1 MQTATAKATGDGVR
15 ELQARILFDTGSQ
28 RTFISEDM
36 RNKLNLKAIRQEL
49 LDVTTFGT
57 LKSNRRKYDVVTFT
71 LHAEKENLRITAL
84 ATPIICPPL
93 SIKMNNF
100 EIPPELKGLKLA
112 DKTNGNLEVDI
123 IIGNDQFGQ
132 LITGKMIK
140 TSNEAII
147 AMESKF
153 GWLLSGP
160 TSSNCNR
167 DTTRCQRADI
177 QMVDTKLDNTLTKFW
192 EINQIPQEN
201 ETDSSVIKTFEET
214 IQFNAATG
222 RYNVKLPWKKNKND
236 LPSNFNLSMKRL
248 ISLQRSLYKK
258 DPELIKKYDSQLL
271 EQLHLGFI
279 EKVSDLN
286 HHEGTLHYIPHFP
299 VFKADS
305 ATTKMRIVYDASA
318 KLTATSPSLNDCLH
332 TGANLMQDLTGI
344 LIRFRKHN
352 VAFTADI
359 EKAFLQIELHTNVR
373 DATRFLWLKDINKSA
388 SDPNNL
394 QAYRFCRVLFGATSS
409 PFLLSATIQYH
420 LKQKNTW
427 IAKDLIDSMYMDN
440 VVTGADCE
448 EKAIEYY
455 TLSRNYLQQAGMNLR
470 QWVSNSSSLNTKAGE
485 DNTAASPTVKVL
497 GLTWE
502 AKSDTL
508 SLSVETMIKE
518 IRVIDR
524 ITKRIVLSIA
534 SKLFDPLGYVEPV
547 TVKAK
552 IMIQELWK
560 QNITWDQELT
570 NDCKQQW
577 LKWLHDIENLKS
589 LQIPRRYFNNDVTN
603 KQLHIFCD
611 SSQQAYGAVAYLRG
625 TSGNKVRGVPEI
637 IISDNAQTF
646 KAGAQELET
655 LKNKILATSA
665 SQRFLANNG
674 IAWKFIT
681 ARAPW
686 WGGFYE
692 RLVGMTKRCLKKTIG
707 KASLNVIELYT
718 VLTEV
723 EAVLNSRPLTYPY
736 VEINDDPP
744 LTPSH
749 FLCGHR
755 LLTLPDSNGQG
766 REIDPEYN
774 PSETSAKDL
783 NKRAKYHE
791 YVIQA
796 FWRRWQQEYLT
807 GLREQHSKL
816 HRSPGNA
823 ATVNIGD
830 V

>member
-1 MQTATAKATGDGVR
+1 MDSQIALSVGEDELERETEDALSFQDTITDCKFKIMQVLKMKQQENPVSSFHNRNSIGKAAASRIHVNLPKISIKSFNGDQLEWLTFWDSFSAAIDENIELNDVEKMNYLLGMLKGEAARAIAGLPLTKENYSKAIEILKERFGDKQNLINAYMESLSRAYAPSSETTSLRIFYDTCEANIRGLEALGVTTDSYGSLLIPILLKKLPESIRCAIFRADQSADKSLDKLRTTLRKEIETKEKGHLSSMNDHKAHEEEPLVPTAGAMLSRTQQRAQNPKPRIKPRNCTFCDGNHRSDKCNKVITIQERYQSLQRQQRCFNCLGVNHIRAKCFSKGRCMKCKKKHHTSICDETLQDTSNETTSQHASNAKYENADQNDKPSSEGKKTHMGATQTASHPKGEILMQTATAKATGDGVR

-93 SIKMNNF
+93 SIKMKNF

-123 IIGNDQFGQ
+123 VIGNDQFGQ

-177 QMVDTKLDNTLTKFW
+177 QMVDTKLDNILTKFW

-388 SDPNNL
+388 SDPKTT
-394 QAYRFCRVLFGATSS
+394 CKHT
-409 PFLLSATIQYH
+409 
-420 LKQKNTW
+420 
-427 IAKDLIDSMYMDN
+427 DS
-440 VVTGADCE
+440 
-448 EKAIEYY
+448 
-455 TLSRNYLQQAGMNLR
+455 
-470 QWVSNSSSLNTKAGE
+470 
-485 DNTAASPTVKVL
+485 AASCS
-497 GLTWE
+497 E
-502 AKSDTL
+502 
-508 SLSVETMIKE
+508 
-518 IRVIDR
+518 
-524 ITKRIVLSIA
+524 
-534 SKLFDPLGYVEPV
+534 
-547 TVKAK
+547 
-552 IMIQELWK
+552 
-560 QNITWDQELT
+560 
-570 NDCKQQW
+570 
-577 LKWLHDIENLKS
+577 
-589 LQIPRRYFNNDVTN
+589 
-603 KQLHIFCD
+603 
-611 SSQQAYGAVAYLRG
+611 
-625 TSGNKVRGVPEI
+625 
-637 IISDNAQTF
+637 
-646 KAGAQELET
+646 
-655 LKNKILATSA
+655 
-665 SQRFLANNG
+665 QRHH
-674 IAWKFIT
+674 
-681 ARAPW
+681 R
-686 WGGFYE
+686 FY
-692 RLVGMTKRCLKKTIG
+692 
-707 KASLNVIELYT
+707 
-718 VLTEV
+718 
-723 EAVLNSRPLTYPY
+723 
-736 VEINDDPP
+736 
-744 LTPSH
+744 
-749 FLCGHR
+749 
-755 LLTLPDSNGQG
+755 
-766 REIDPEYN
+766 
-774 PSETSAKDL
+774 
-783 NKRAKYHE
+783 
-791 YVIQA
+791 
-796 FWRRWQQEYLT
+796 
-807 GLREQHSKL
+807 
-816 HRSPGNA
+816 
-823 ATVNIGD
+823 
-830 V
+830 